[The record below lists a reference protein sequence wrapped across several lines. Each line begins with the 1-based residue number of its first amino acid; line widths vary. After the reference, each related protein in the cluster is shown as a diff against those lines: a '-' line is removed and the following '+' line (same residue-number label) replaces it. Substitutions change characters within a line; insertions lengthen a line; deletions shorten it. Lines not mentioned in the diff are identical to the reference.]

1 MKIENWNGHQI
12 RFNDEHKI
20 ITQDFMEILE
30 ELTNGMYL
38 PTKILNEFPN
48 KYLFGYYE
56 LSDGRILKPT
66 LWLEDELLDEENPIV
81 FADIAKA
88 YGENPERYRF
98 PNFQNL
104 KADTE
109 QFVYV
114 IRAKTTNFYKIGCS
128 KDPYQRL
135 IELQVS
141 NPFDLEITMIFK
153 VDDMYSVESK
163 LHKFFKTNRKRGEW
177 FEFEDTVDLMKAK
190 ERFELNDLSVS
201 KKIYQMY
208 N

>member
-1 MKIENWNGHQI
+1 MKIECWNGYQI

-20 ITQDFMEILE
+20 ITQDFMKILE

-128 KDPYQRL
+128 KYPYQRL
-135 IELQVS
+135 TELQIS
-141 NPFDLEITMIFK
+141 NPFDLEIIMIFK

-163 LHKFFKTNRKRGEW
+163 LHKFFETNRKRGEW